1 MRTTSSRPILVRAGL
16 SNDQLQALNEDLK
29 PKGVRVVETVFDALC
44 ITGSPRRNSAVNAI
58 FMAPPPLGLSEGEV
72 IQAFRRTDPEIR
84 LILLLP
90 VDEPQRAGSAM
101 TTGFNDA
108 FTLPASTS
116 RVLKAIDPTYT
127 EPDTATETET
137 ESTSQHSVEGQPADL
152 PSMREAKATAR
163 RSIVEIVLEEA
174 CSRIEAE
181 ANNISS
187 ETTSLFEESIPEG
200 DFGDIQL
207 IRCMMEGE
215 EINQIAIEIIRNK
228 SGIESVRHL
237 VEEDASEGPDLG
249 AGGTCL
255 PIGRPEE
262 SLGYLTANT
271 ADNGALNS
279 WADWMRYWL
288 ILQQRHAS
296 LRRQAWT
303 DELTGAGNR
312 RSLYQVLGQVIKR
325 ARDERRAVTVM
336 CFDIDNFKTYND
348 QFGHEAGDEVLR
360 ETVQLLRS
368 VIRRGDHV
376 FRVGGDEFVVIFAP
390 DPAGPR
396 SACSSPPESIEQ
408 IASRFQHQI
417 GALQLPQIGMDAPG
431 TVSISAGMVTYPWDG
446 QTPGDLL
453 RRADQL
459 ALESKRSGKNVIS
472 FGPAARER
480 TQDEFTRD
488 QTVDPDA

>member
-1 MRTTSSRPILVRAGL
+1 MSAFGRPIRSNSSRPILVRAGL
-16 SNDQLQALNEDLK
+16 SNDQLKALNHDLK
-29 PKGVRVVETVFDALC
+29 SNDVQVVETVFDALC
-44 ITGSPRRNSAVNAI
+44 ITGSPRVNAAINAI
-58 FMAPPPLGLSEGEV
+58 FMAPPPLGLSESEV

-90 VDEPQRAGSAM
+90 IEESQRAGIAMSA
-101 TTGFNDA
+101 GFNDA
-108 FTLPASTS
+108 FALPASTS
-116 RVLKAIDPTYT
+116 RLLKAIDPEFVEQASM
-127 EPDTATETET
+127 EPSPPATTSSSDKT
-137 ESTSQHSVEGQPADL
+137 ESTKTMVE
-152 PSMREAKATAR
+152 SKATAR

-174 CSRIEAE
+174 CSRIEKE
-181 ANNISS
+181 SGTM
-187 ETTSLFEESIPEG
+187 TTDGCSLFEESIPEG

-207 IRCMMEGE
+207 IHCMMEGE
-215 EINQIAIEIIRNK
+215 EISKIAVDIIRSK
-228 SGIESVRHL
+228 SGIESVQHL
-237 VEEDASEGPDLG
+237 VEDDSSDGHDLDA
-249 AGGTCL
+249 AGTCL
-255 PIGRPEE
+255 PIGRSEE
-262 SLGYLTANT
+262 GFGYLIANDE
-271 ADNGALNS
+271 DNGVLTS
-279 WADWMRYWL
+279 WADWLRYWL

-348 QFGHEAGDEVLR
+348 RFGHEAGDEVLR

-390 DPAGPR
+390 DPSGPR

-417 GALQLPQIGMDAPG
+417 GSLQLTQIGVDAPG

-480 TQDEFTRD
+480 TQDDFSHD
-488 QTVDPDA
+488 QDV